1 MSMVVTLQCNHCG
14 KDFRQA
20 RHWQRF
26 CSTRCRDA
34 WHRHNYKLE
43 EVKDAEAVRDA
54 KKQLRKQID
63 GMQIVEALKYGRV
76 EAAPAVAENGLRR
89 RQLG

>member
-1 MSMVVTLQCNHCG
+1 MEQTLRCDRCG
-14 KDFRQA
+14 NDFRQA

-26 CSTRCRDA
+26 CSTKCRDA

-54 KKQLRKQID
+54 KKQLRTQID
-63 GMQIVEALKYGRV
+63 GHALVEALKYRRAV
-76 EAAPAVAENGLRR
+76 AVVAENGGLRR
-89 RQLG
+89 RAL